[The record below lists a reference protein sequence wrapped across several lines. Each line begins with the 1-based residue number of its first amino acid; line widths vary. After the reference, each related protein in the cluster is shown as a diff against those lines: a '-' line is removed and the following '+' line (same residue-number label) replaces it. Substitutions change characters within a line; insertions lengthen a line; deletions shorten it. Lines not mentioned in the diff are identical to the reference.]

1 MIKNL
6 LTALYAD
13 DDILYFNED
22 SDAVIFSCYEMG
34 ILSADLDIVILDDT
48 NDDEDD
54 SETIIYAKLLV

>member
-22 SDAVIFSCYEMG
+22 SDDVIFSCYEMG